1 MNQGHGSCSLLRR
14 YWSNLNVFTSD
25 VAILVLIWD
34 SLMYFEILLMR
45 FFISTGAGQGG
56 TKGVILDVLY
66 YLGFFSFP
74 LFGLLADVR
83 VGRYRAIMAG
93 ITLCFLSWIF
103 GGIGFVVYGFY
114 TNNILLLFFYG
125 LAYITGVA
133 GYTSFKANIVQYNID
148 QLVGASAD
156 ELSAVI
162 YWHSASVPISFTI
175 FQLVRCA
182 IIGNYIFLIT
192 FVTAGLSLSVVL
204 VSHSFFKHKLENIS
218 LIKNPIKLIVRV
230 LCYARKHKYPENR
243 SALSYWEE
251 EAPSRLDLGKNK
263 YGGPFTE
270 EEIED
275 VKTVFRML
283 PLLISVVGLT
293 TTDEVYHWIM
303 TGNQNIKMSYESC
316 LISTEF
322 GKFVTSVVLF
332 LLYLLLF
339 QPIFKRFRHRMLLK
353 IGVGLAFAFCTMFS
367 ETVIFLSVPSDI
379 SSVAHLTTPLLIIP
393 QFFYGVAFVLIIA
406 ASLEF
411 TVAQSPVQM
420 RGMMVGIWL
429 ASMGVGYLINVN
441 LKYIF
446 HCKNEF
452 ICTKPF
458 YYAVKGVITL
468 IFLGLYYFLSRKYKF
483 RVRENEIN
491 IHKIV
496 EDHYQRYMAQKDDY
510 EARKSKD
517 KNKIIKEEEVI
528 LS

>member
-1 MNQGHGSCSLLRR
+1 
-14 YWSNLNVFTSD
+14 
-25 VAILVLIWD
+25 
-34 SLMYFEILLMR
+34 MR
-45 FFISTGAGQGG
+45 FFTSTGADQGG
-56 TKGVILDVLY
+56 TKEVILDVLY
-66 YLGFFSFP
+66 YLIFFSFP

-83 VGRYRAIMAG
+83 VGRYNAIMAG

-103 GGIGFVVYGFY
+103 SGIGFVVYGFY

-125 LAYITGVA
+125 LAYITGLA

-182 IIGNYIFLIT
+182 ISSDYIFLIT
-192 FVTAGLSLSVVL
+192 YVSAGLSLFLIV

-243 SALSYWEE
+243 SALTYWEE
-251 EAPSRLDLGKNK
+251 DVPSRLDLGKNR

-303 TGNQNIKMSYESC
+303 SENQNIKMSYESC
-316 LISTEF
+316 LISPEF

-332 LLYLLLF
+332 LIYLLLF
-339 QPIFKRFRHRMLLK
+339 QPVFKRFVPRMLLR
-353 IGVGLAFAFCTMFS
+353 IGIGLAFAFCTMFS
-367 ETVIFLSVPSDI
+367 KTVIFLSVPSDI

-420 RGMMVGIWL
+420 RGMMVGMWI
-429 ASMGVGYLINVN
+429 ASMGVGYLININ
-441 LKYIF
+441 LKYVF

-468 IFLGLYYFLSRKYKF
+468 IFLGLFFGLSKKYKF

-496 EDHYQRYMAQKDDY
+496 EDHYHRYMTQKDAYKAASSDTVNI
-510 EARKSKD
+510 ED
-517 KNKIIKEEEVI
+517 ETPFIF
-528 LS
+528 